1 MTEPTIQI
9 DPSLTI
15 PFVDQWL
22 GTWFIEPE
30 RGRALHSAIRQL
42 NIGVHLDAQASAHG
56 SHGSHTPHR
65 IVVKER
71 DALAQNPDGQP
82 VAIDWEQVPRSRG
95 AYGYRVIDGVAVL
108 ELNGSL
114 MKHEAS
120 ATESTS
126 TVMMRRSVRKL
137 MTDSQVK
144 AVLFQIDSP
153 GGTVSGIYEL
163 ATDIAALA
171 KIKPVHAHAA
181 NLCASAA
188 YLLASQMRS
197 ISATASSLVGSM
209 GTYGVVYD
217 LSEMAAQQGVKVHLL
232 KGRINGKDALMKGA
246 GTPGTAISAEQLARM
261 QEGVDDLNQQFYDAV
276 LAGPRKPKAAAVEGW
291 FADAGVWVAAKA
303 KQMGLI
309 DRVESFDDM
318 LARVSGEAKNAARDT
333 TPSTTNK
340 PSDDGTNT
348 GRRSE
353 TAAGAAAGGD
363 DALHSI
369 SMTAGGQTISI
380 CASSAAAALTL
391 FNGLNQNN
399 QDNQTGGT
407 SAGESKAEDVA
418 GASPTAGSEAEAPL
432 SQEADMSQQ
441 QQGATAPAT
450 AATPPA
456 SAPATSEQTVAN
468 PASMAELKAACP
480 GASSDF
486 LVLQAES
493 GATIA
498 QATVAFIGW
507 QSAQITARDE
517 QIVKLQAATPAVTEQ
532 AKKPGVPAIASAAA
546 ENPGETA
553 VFAAGDYK
561 AQAKHEWESNFED
574 CRAAFISER
583 AYTGSRVAELQ
594 GRVKTYRK

>member
-1 MTEPTIQI
+1 MNEPTLQI
-9 DPSLTI
+9 DPTLTI
-15 PFVDQWL
+15 PFLDQWL

-42 NIGVHLDAQASAHG
+42 NIGVHLDAQASAQS
-56 SHGSHTPHR
+56 SHVPHR
-65 IVVKER
+65 IVKSNV

-82 VAIDWEQVPRSRG
+82 VAIDWEQTPRSRG

-114 MKHEAS
+114 MKQEAS

-137 MTDSQVK
+137 MNDSQVK
-144 AVLFQIDSP
+144 AVIFQIDSP

-171 KIKPVHAHAA
+171 KLKPVHAHAS

-209 GTYGVVYD
+209 GTFGVVYD
-217 LSEMAAQQGVKVHLL
+217 LSEMAAKEGVKVHLL

-276 LAGPRKPKAAAVEGW
+276 LAGPRKPKAATVEGW

-303 KQMGLI
+303 KTMGLI

-318 LARVSGEAKNAARDT
+318 LARVSGEAKNGTRDT
-333 TPSTTNK
+333 TPRTSNK

-353 TAAGAAAGGD
+353 GSAIDAGNFFRADNPLVTTELRAAHD
-363 DALHSI
+363 EFLRV
-369 SMTAGGQTISI
+369 
-380 CASSAAAALTL
+380 
-391 FNGLNQNN
+391 LNQ
-399 QDNQTGGT
+399 TSGGT
-407 SAGESKAEDVA
+407 SAGETKAEDA
-418 GASPTAGSEAEAPL
+418 GASTVEPSAVAGSEAEASLPK
-432 SQEADMSQQ
+432 EAAVDKNTQQ
-441 QQGATAPAT
+441 QSGATAPAT
-450 AATPPA
+450 AVNPPA
-456 SAPATSEQTVAN
+456 SAPANSEASTNVAK
-468 PASMAELKAACP
+468 PATMAELKAACP

-486 LVLQAES
+486 LVE
-493 GATIA
+493 ATEQGFTVA
-498 QATVAFIGW
+498 QATVAHGVIER
-507 QSAQITARDE
+507 QVAARTTAPAA
-517 QIVKLQAATPAVTEQ
+517 AATTPATEPAAATAPA
-532 AKKPGVPAIASAAA
+532 AKKPGVPALASTAAEQQAAA
-546 ENPGETA
+546 NGGGSTA
-553 VFAAGDYK
+553 DQVMKMRDDLTKDGRMTR
-561 AQAKHEWESNFED
+561 AQAMAK
-574 CRAAFISER
+574 ISR
-583 AYTGSRVAELQ
+583 DQPALMQQFRDG
-594 GRVKTYRK
+594 K